1 MIRVV
6 ADSLEEARVM
16 AVLLRDSGPVLPY
29 RVYLR
34 DEEFT
39 LDGEPP
45 SMDRCRIQARRL
57 LQDAGP
63 DGMSLGDLHV
73 RLYRAGFRVS
83 KATVY
88 RWLTRFEDSG
98 DARNPRRGLWI
109 WNAGRAAG

>member
-1 MIRVV
+1 
-6 ADSLEEARVM
+6 
-16 AVLLRDSGPVLPY
+16 
-29 RVYLR
+29 
-34 DEEFT
+34 
-39 LDGEPP
+39 
-45 SMDRCRIQARRL
+45 
-57 LQDAGP
+57 
-63 DGMSLGDLHV
+63 MSLGDLHV